1 MKLSPPYLV
10 IGSGNMGVP
19 VIASWLKNGIKPEE
33 MVVITGETEGKTSP
47 EITREALKKQGIKEE
62 VLDKLKLIARDEAAE
77 AEIPAA
83 GTVLFA
89 TKPQFF
95 DDVKA
100 KLSDAVQNAS
110 VLVSIAAGLN
120 CEDLKILTPQAEIIR
135 TMPNLAQRVYGLY
148 AGEEVSPAT
157 LNQTDTLMRA
167 MGQKITLKDES
178 DAFDYFTAHAGC
190 GPAFVAAFIQR
201 LAEESPE
208 NTSLIQ
214 RHLEDLASGKKSAR
228 IQPASAANIEIL
240 KKSGKKLDEKGM
252 ANDALRGRIQQFYD
266 GWKRKITEDLGEADA
281 PDTLN
286 QTILGALAMMEQNS
300 VQPLDFANNVRSGK
314 GITNAGLLCMGIPVP
329 EEDRFGTA
337 TQRSRQNIIAE
348 TFKKEFS
355 PEESILP
362 ALIASYARCKGMQ
375 MDSRNPLLL
384 SKAVPTFEKVH
395 DIAKASLAPRPTL
408 LGK

>member
-19 VIASWLKNGIKPEE
+19 VIASWLKNGVKPEE
-33 MVVITGETEGKTSP
+33 MVIITGETGGKTSP
-47 EITREALKKQGIKEE
+47 EITRDALQKQGITEE
-62 VLDKLKLIARDEAAE
+62 ILDKVTLIARDKIAE
-77 AEIPAA
+77 AEITAT

-100 KLSDAVQNAS
+100 KLSNAVQNAS
-110 VLVSIAAGLN
+110 VLISIAAGLN
-120 CEDLKILTPQAEIIR
+120 CEDLKTFTPQADIIR
-135 TMPNLAQRVYGLY
+135 TMPNLAQRVYGIY
-148 AGEEVSPAT
+148 AGEEVSSAT
-157 LNQTDTLMRA
+157 IKQTDRLMHA
-167 MGQKITLKDES
+167 MGQKIPLKDES

-201 LAEESPE
+201 LAEENPE
-208 NTSLIQ
+208 QGTLIR
-214 RHLEDLASGKKSAR
+214 RHLEDLASGKRYAR
-228 IQPASAANIEIL
+228 IQPAL
-240 KKSGKKLDEKGM
+240 
-252 ANDALRGRIQQFYD
+252 DALCGRIQQFYD
-266 GWKRKITEDLGEADA
+266 GWKKKIIADLGEVDA

-300 VQPLDFANNVRSGK
+300 VQPLDFANSVRSGK
-314 GITNAGLLCMGIPVP
+314 GITNVGLLCMGIPVP
-329 EEDRFGTA
+329 EEDRFGTTNERA
-337 TQRSRQNIIAE
+337 EQNTIAE

-355 PEESILP
+355 PEESIVP

-375 MDSRNPLLL
+375 VDSRNPLLL
-384 SKAVPTFEKVH
+384 SEAVPDFEKVH
-395 DIAKASLAPRPTL
+395 DIVKASLAPRPTL